1 MVWIGLMGCG
11 ERGQEPVCYATPPL
25 GLWAC
30 ELDAIPWHGLP
41 LKEGAEAVVMQGIHG
56 ETSHGES
63 MAHAVD
69 LSCREGDTVVA
80 SRAGVVWAV
89 REDSASGCGDRACQD
104 QANYIVLDHGDGTY
118 SEYQH
123 LQYMGVLVEEGDQ
136 VCAGQAV
143 GLCGITGY
151 TTGPHLHFA
160 VFDAARQTIPVR
172 FREAAKAQRGW
183 GLVVPGARY
192 RSENRRQVG
201 CEAVEASRLGR
212 LAFAHQGIVLEAEL
226 PTVFDGR
233 DRVKIA
239 GRYHGALSHVAVVMR
254 REGGVEE
261 AICAPVEADG
271 RFVLEWSWERFSG
284 GVYLFMLTGANER
297 CEHTGSAW
305 AYHLSV
311 SGPSVGG
318 EDPRTIPKR

>member
-1 MVWIGLMGCG
+1 
-11 ERGQEPVCYATPPL
+11 
-25 GLWAC
+25 
-30 ELDAIPWHGLP
+30 
-41 LKEGAEAVVMQGIHG
+41 
-56 ETSHGES
+56 
-63 MAHAVD
+63 
-69 LSCREGDTVVA
+69 
-80 SRAGVVWAV
+80 
-89 REDSASGCGDRACQD
+89 
-104 QANYIVLDHGDGTY
+104 
-118 SEYQH
+118 
-123 LQYMGVLVEEGDQ
+123 MGVLVEEGDQ

-271 RFVLEWSWERFSG
+271 RFVLEWSWQRFSG

-318 EDPRTIPKR
+318 EDPRAIPKR